1 MSFTQ
6 MLANLGEWACNRLA
20 PYKAAHAGKIDTQ
33 DLSGF
38 NRKFGIILDI
48 GTPDASTEP
57 SVLTSALDQCGAKP
71 PFVETMPRFEDNPV
85 KIRDQIV
92 KMKTLNVTT
101 VFCLCISATLVKFQA
116 VATGQ
121 DYQPEWVISNYP
133 QLGQGEGYEGEQID
147 RTFGV
152 SFQPMDRVREDH
164 PRPGPSA
171 RATRPTPTRSRRRT
185 SPTPTP
191 TATTPG

>member
-1 MSFTQ
+1 M
-6 MLANLGEWACNRLA
+6 
-20 PYKAAHAGKIDTQ
+20 
-33 DLSGF
+33 
-38 NRKFGIILDI
+38 
-48 GTPDASTEP
+48 
-57 SVLTSALDQCGAKP
+57 
-71 PFVETMPRFEDNPV
+71 
-85 KIRDQIV
+85 
-92 KMKTLNVTT
+92 TT

-121 DYQPEWVISNYP
+121 DYQPEWVITSYP

-164 PRPGPSA
+164 PASWAEREGDPANADAIAAKDEPS
-171 RATRPTPTRSRRRT
+171 
-185 SPTPTP
+185 PTP